1 LQIIITP
8 DEIREKI
15 PYNPLFRRKEKNAMK
30 NSKNGNFP
38 WPILTL
44 STIGLA
50 SAIAVTAHM
59 AKKKKFGPLE
69 KAADLIGRITQETKE
84 KMDTIVQDVRSHL
97 SSDEP
102 EGQSGLSELTTEFKE
117 KLDAMAESM
126 KNKIRAIRGVNGA
139 TKTVEVNEPA
149 KS

>member
-1 LQIIITP
+1 MIPSDEKAKIESFTP
-8 DEIREKI
+8 VDG
-15 PYNPLFRRKEKNAMK
+15 RKEKHFMK
-30 NSKNGNFP
+30 NSKNGKFP
-38 WPILTL
+38 WPVITL

-50 SAIAVTAHM
+50 GAIALTARM
-59 AKKKKFGPLE
+59 AKKKKSGPLE
-69 KAADLIGRITQETKE
+69 KAADLIGRLTQETKE
-84 KMDTIVQDVRSHL
+84 KMDTILHEVGSYL

-102 EGQSGLSELTTEFKE
+102 EGQSGLSDLTTEFKE

-139 TKTVEVNEPA
+139 TKTVEVNEPS